1 MTNAISN
8 VQAAP
13 IEAKVKSGGRNLGVE
28 LFRIVSMMMV
38 VMLHLLGHGGVIST
52 ANYLTPNYKLL
63 HFLQVLTYCS
73 VNCYALISGFANA
86 KTEFK
91 FRRFVYLWLETVFLI
106 TMLNV
111 VMHFF
116 VPDFTVK
123 KEWWISGIFPLAKRE
138 LWYLC
143 AYFFMYP
150 LIPILNKG
158 LLSLKKW
165 QHIAIMLLLQVP
177 PIFRY
182 FNNGTD
188 NYVLGGGYS
197 AIWLICLYVMGAYF
211 RIYGAPKWA
220 KWFVTLPTFFLAAL
234 AAWGLK
240 IVPEMMVKEG
250 TLDKASKWYEMR
262 GGLVS
267 YISPCMVIMSVM
279 LLMFFMQLK
288 IKGKIPKLVITELGR
303 ASWGVFVLHVSA
315 AFWYYTKF
323 WRKFYEYGD
332 YPLGKMFFSLIGAT
346 VLFYLAM
353 SLISVARFW
362 LFKLCR
368 VNKGVDFLADLPQKL
383 SKKKE

>member
-1 MTNAISN
+1 M
-8 VQAAP
+8 
-13 IEAKVKSGGRNLGVE
+13 
-28 LFRIVSMMMV
+28 
-38 VMLHLLGHGGVIST
+38 
-52 ANYLTPNYKLL
+52 
-63 HFLQVLTYCS
+63 
-73 VNCYALISGFANA
+73 
-86 KTEFK
+86 
-91 FRRFVYLWLETVFLI
+91 
-106 TMLNV
+106 
-111 VMHFF
+111 
-116 VPDFTVK
+116 
-123 KEWWISGIFPLAKRE
+123 
-138 LWYLC
+138 
-143 AYFFMYP
+143 
-150 LIPILNKG
+150 
-158 LLSLKKW
+158 
-165 QHIAIMLLLQVP
+165 
-177 PIFRY
+177 
-182 FNNGTD
+182 
-188 NYVLGGGYS
+188 LGGGYS

-234 AAWGLK
+234 AAGGLK

-262 GGLVS
+262 SGLVS

-315 AFWYYTKF
+315 AFWDYTKC